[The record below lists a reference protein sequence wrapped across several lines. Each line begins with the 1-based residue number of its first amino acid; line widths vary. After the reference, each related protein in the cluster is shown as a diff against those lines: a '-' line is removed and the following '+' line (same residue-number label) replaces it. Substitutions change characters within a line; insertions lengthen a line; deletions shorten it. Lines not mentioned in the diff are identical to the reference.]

1 MGEEEDRK
9 VFVGGLAQECSQDDL
24 RQYFS
29 QFGETERVQLK
40 MDFQTGRSRGFAFV
54 VFRDVSGMEAALA
67 QGEDHQIKGKRSS
80 VKRADVRPG
89 KIYVGKL
96 PSSDQVSD
104 DEIKQYF
111 NDQHGTVSEFIRPI
125 DKMNNNEPK
134 SFAFVTFEKERVSK
148 ELINMGQVVV
158 NGHELM
164 IKEVNSNPRDG
175 GGRGGG
181 GARGGG
187 RQSYGAGGYEQ
198 NGGYGAGAWDGGYGG
213 SSAGGYGGY
222 GQSTGGYGGDAYGS
236 SQSYGYGGGQS
247 YGGGRSGGGRGR
259 AW

>member
-1 MGEEEDRK
+1 M
-9 VFVGGLAQECSQDDL
+9 
-24 RQYFS
+24 
-29 QFGETERVQLK
+29 
-40 MDFQTGRSRGFAFV
+40 
-54 VFRDVSGMEAALA
+54 
-67 QGEDHQIKGKRSS
+67 
-80 VKRADVRPG
+80 KRADVRPG

-111 NDQHGTVSEFIRPI
+111 NDQHGTVSEYIRPI

-181 GARGGG
+181 AARGGG
-187 RQSYGAGGYEQ
+187 RQSYGAGGYDQ

-213 SSAGGYGGY
+213 SSGGYGGY
-222 GQSTGGYGGDAYGS
+222 GQSSGGYGGDAYG

>member
-213 SSAGGYGGY
+213 SSAGYGGY